1 MPAPANLLKG
11 FARTVANTNPD
22 PKKRL
27 AISDPD
33 TRGLYVRI
41 TPKGAKTWTIVA
53 RDPAGKQVWREIG
66 PVDEIDIE
74 DARTRA
80 REGVKRI
87 KQGLPAF
94 EEKKAPETVKQVS
107 QRFLNEYVK
116 DKERKLRTA
125 DEVERIF
132 TKYVWPKIGSRI
144 FAALGRGEITKM
156 LRELKEESGAVQAD
170 RVLATMSKL
179 CNWYALEDDHYR
191 SPIVRGMGFTKSRER
206 ARVRVLNDDEIRDV
220 WKAAGDLGT
229 FGAFVRTCLLTAQR
243 RAKVSEMRW
252 ADLSDTGVWTIPSES
267 REKANAGELEL
278 PKMALDIINAQPKI
292 EKNPYVF
299 AGRGAKAIAGFSKCK
314 AELDKKAPIAPWV
327 LHDLRRT
334 AKSLMARAGVRPDV
348 SERVL
353 GHTIAGVEG
362 VYDRHTYAKEKAD
375 ALSKL
380 AALVELIINPPKG
393 NVVPLE
399 RGAA

>member
-11 FARTVANTNPD
+11 FARTVANTKPD
-22 PKKRL
+22 PTKRL

-74 DARTRA
+74 DARNRA

-94 EEKKAPETVKQVS
+94 EDKRAPETVKQVS
-107 QRFLNEYVK
+107 QRFIDEYVK
-116 DKERKLRTA
+116 DKERKLRTG

-132 TKYVWPKIGSRI
+132 TKYVWPKVGSRI

-156 LRELKEESGAVQAD
+156 LRELKEENGAVQAD
-170 RVLATMSKL
+170 RVLAAMSKL
-179 CNWYALEDDHYR
+179 CNWYALEDDHYS

-206 ARVRVLNDDEIRDV
+206 ARIRILNDDEIRDV
-220 WKAAGDLGT
+220 WKAAGDMGT
-229 FGAFVRTCLLTAQR
+229 FGAFVRTCLLTSQR
-243 RAKVSEMRW
+243 RAKVAEMRW
-252 ADLSDTGVWTIPSES
+252 ADISDEGIWTIPAEA
-267 REKANAGELEL
+267 REKANAGELAL
-278 PKMALDIINAQPKI
+278 PPMALAIVNAQPKVK
-292 EKNPYVF
+292 KNPFVF
-299 AGRGAKAIAGFSKCK
+299 AGRGDKAIVGFSKCK
-314 AELDKKAPIAPWV
+314 AELDKKAATAPWV

-362 VYDRHTYAKEKAD
+362 VYDRHTYAKEKAE
-375 ALSKL
+375 ALAKL
-380 AALVELIINPPKG
+380 AGLVELILNPPKG
-393 NVVPLE
+393 NVVPMK
-399 RGAA
+399 GVA